1 MKIYTNKNYE
11 VLSLDVQP
19 DQYVYEIETDKTRE
33 EIFGT
38 WCIECIRKYRY
49 EPTYEFLLDRNGN
62 IVLNE
67 AGDPM
72 YKKDLKGERIQ
83 NGWTWYSLVSHQH
96 LQQIQEKNQ
105 IQSQIDDLTC
115 VMADVI
121 GGVYNA

>member
-1 MKIYTNKNYE
+1 M
-11 VLSLDVQP
+11 
-19 DQYVYEIETDKTRE
+19 
-33 EIFGT
+33 
-38 WCIECIRKYRY
+38 
-49 EPTYEFLLDRNGN
+49 LDRNGN

-67 AGDPM
+67 AGDPI

-83 NGWTWYSLVSHQH
+83 NGWTWYSLVSHQR

-121 GGVYNA
+121 GGVQPHPETLPMRWGPASAGSMAL